1 MRRELFKR
9 RIKMSNYKNIPL
21 YTKSRAEAKVL
32 NEIDQFRNSYMA
44 NVACKTRIE
53 QAIRE
58 NYHENHLDTEAALEQ
73 VLEEFNEDRIEH
85 VLANT
90 VQYKSYDGR
99 FQKCNKDW
107 AESVNVIEDSEET
120 GVNRN
125 CYFVVDTHPVLTD
138 AFVTRFCKRFSLGE
152 YAGRHN

>member
-1 MRRELFKR
+1 MTNFKNT
-9 RIKMSNYKNIPL
+9 SL
-21 YTKSRAEAKVL
+21 YQKSRGEAKVL
-32 NEIDQFRNSYMA
+32 NEIEQFRDSYKA

-58 NYHENHLDTEAALEQ
+58 NYHENHLDTEKALNQ
-73 VLEEFNEDRIEH
+73 VLEEFNEDRIEY

-90 VQYKSYDGR
+90 VQYKSFDGR
-99 FQKCNKDW
+99 FQRCNKDW

-125 CYFVVDTHPVLTD
+125 DYFVVDTHPVLTD

-152 YAGRHN
+152 YAGKEN

>member
-1 MRRELFKR
+1 
-9 RIKMSNYKNIPL
+9 MSNFKGIPL
-21 YTKSRAEAKVL
+21 YQKSRGEAKVL
-32 NEIDQFRNSYMA
+32 NEIEQFRDSYKA

-58 NYHENHLDTEAALEQ
+58 NYHENHLDTEKALNQ
-73 VLEEFNEDRIEH
+73 VLEEFNEDRIEY

-90 VQYKSYDGR
+90 VQYKSFDGR
-99 FQKCNKDW
+99 FQRCNKDW

-125 CYFVVDTHPVLTD
+125 DYFVVDTHPVLTD

-152 YAGRHN
+152 YAGKENA